1 MQFLNEIT
9 IMNNIKYCFSGHESF
24 PCKTLWLKKGYDF
37 NKANKDFNSPEAVV
51 ELGVGKNMVAAI
63 RYWYKAF
70 GLNSDDEKINW
81 IPDFLF
87 NDQDGKDRYMEDL
100 GTLWLLHFLLV
111 YSNIASLYNLFFV
124 DFQKER
130 RRFDRNQIVTF
141 VKRKMAEANQE
152 HLFNV
157 NTVKKDVGVLLQN
170 YCLPRNPQSNEDY
183 STLLMDLDLLR
194 QKEKTDGDEKD
205 KSFYFNIEGK
215 KKVTPMAFLFAVLM
229 YKLDGD
235 NTIPFDLL
243 QDVGLIFCMNDLEVI
258 EMLRALSEQYSDY
271 MTYSDV
277 AGIRQL
283 QFVQQMNPRQI
294 IEQYYEQ

>member
-1 MQFLNEIT
+1 MSYS
-9 IMNNIKYCFSGHESF
+9 KYFFSGHESF

-37 NKANKDFNSPEAVV
+37 IMAKRDFNSPEAVV

-70 GLNSDDEKINW
+70 GLNSDDVRIKW

-87 NDQDGKDRYMEDL
+87 NDQDGKDRFMEDL

-111 YSNIASLYNLFFV
+111 YSNIASLYKLFFV

-130 RRFDRNQIVTF
+130 RRFDRNQIVSF
-141 VKRKMAEANQE
+141 VKRKMGEANQD
-152 HLFNV
+152 HLFNA
-157 NTVKKDVGVLLQN
+157 NTVKKDAGVLLQN

-194 QKEKTDGDEKD
+194 QKEKKEENEEIEKD

-215 KKVTPMAFLFAVLM
+215 KKVTPEVFLFAILM
-229 YKLDGD
+229 YKPDED

-243 QDVGLIFCMNDLEVI
+243 QDIGLVFCMNDLEVI
-258 EMLRALSEQYSDY
+258 DMLRLLSERYSDSL
-271 MTYSDV
+271 TYSDV

-283 QFVQQMNPRQI
+283 QITQPMDSKQL
-294 IEQYYEQ
+294 IESYYE

>member
-1 MQFLNEIT
+1 MAAMTN
-9 IMNNIKYCFSGHESF
+9 KYIFSGHESF

-37 NKANKDFNSPEAVV
+37 IKAEKDFNSPEAVV

-70 GLNSDDEKINW
+70 GLNSDDERIKW

-87 NDQDGKDRYMEDL
+87 NDQDGKDRFMEDL

-111 YSNIASLYNLFFV
+111 YSNIASLYNLFFF

-141 VKRKMAEANQE
+141 VKRKMAETNQD

-194 QKEKTDGDEKD
+194 QKEKKEENEENEKD

-215 KKVTPMAFLFAVLM
+215 KKVTPEVFLFAVLM
-229 YKLDGD
+229 YKPDED

-243 QDVGLIFCMNDLEVI
+243 QDIGLVFCMNDLEVI
-258 EMLRALSEQYSDY
+258 DMLRLLSERYSDSL
-271 MTYSDV
+271 TYSDV

-283 QFVQQMNPRQI
+283 QITQPMDSKQL
-294 IEQYYEQ
+294 IERYYE

>member
-1 MQFLNEIT
+1 MAATTN
-9 IMNNIKYCFSGHESF
+9 KYIFSGHESF

-37 NKANKDFNSPEAVV
+37 IKAEKDFNSPEAVV

-70 GLNSDDEKINW
+70 GLSSDDERIKW

-87 NDQDGKDRYMEDL
+87 NDQNGKDRFMEDL

-141 VKRKMAEANQE
+141 VKRKMAETNQDY
-152 HLFNV
+152 LFNA

-194 QKEKTDGDEKD
+194 QKEKKEENEENGKD

-215 KKVTPMAFLFAVLM
+215 KKVTPEVFLFAVLM
-229 YKLDGD
+229 YKPDED

-243 QDVGLIFCMNDLEVI
+243 QDIGLVFCMNDLEVI
-258 EMLRALSEQYSDY
+258 DMLRLLSERYSDSL
-271 MTYSDV
+271 TYSDV

-283 QFVQQMNPRQI
+283 QITQPLDSKQL
-294 IEQYYEQ
+294 IERYYE